1 MEIMKK
7 LDLFYQ
13 WIKDPKNKSISRLI
27 TIFAIGILLLLLS
40 KFLYSSTPAI
50 EKSSLEYVS
59 PPLQNIID
67 IPDPSYEDRLE
78 QQLSDVLGKVQGV
91 KNVNVVITLVD
102 EELVEPAFNVISNEK
117 ISEERDGDG
126 GVRTVTEIQSTHQAV
141 LLRRGND
148 DAAMILK
155 KTSPKVKGV
164 LIVADGV
171 NSSKIVE
178 KITKATATL
187 LDIPLYKVSVLS
199 K

>member
-1 MEIMKK
+1 MKK
-7 LDLFYQ
+7 RDFFYQ

-27 TIFAIGILLLLLS
+27 TIFAIGVLLLVLS
-40 KFLYSSTPAI
+40 KFLYNSAPMKEEST
-50 EKSSLEYVS
+50 SEYAS
-59 PPLQNIID
+59 PPLENTVD
-67 IPDPSYEDRLE
+67 ISDPTYVDRLE

-91 KNVNVVITLVD
+91 KNVNVVITLME

-126 GVRTVTEIQSTHQAV
+126 GVRTVTEIQSTQQAV
-141 LLRRGND
+141 LLRKGSD

-155 KTSPKVKGV
+155 KTAPKVKGV
-164 LIVADGV
+164 LIVADGA